1 MKPEELATT
10 YLQEGRVMQ
19 LATSQDDYPRVN
31 SLYYVASDDGRAVYW
46 LSEATRRHSQ
56 TLSCNTHVGAAI
68 VVKEDMPVIGLQL
81 TGGASKIHDRDEQKR
96 VLQKYNEKYDNAAAG
111 LYDRMLAGTNKHCLY
126 RLVIDQLELFDEV
139 NFAHDIPMTIDLL

>member
-56 TLSCNTHVGAAI
+56 TLSCNTHVGVAI

-81 TGGASKIHDRDEQKR
+81 TGEASKIHDHDEQKR
-96 VLQKYNEKYDNAAAG
+96 ILQKYNEKYDNAAAG
-111 LYDRMLAGTNKHCLY
+111 LYDRMLASTNKHCLY
-126 RLVIDQLELFDEV
+126 RLAIDQLELFDEV